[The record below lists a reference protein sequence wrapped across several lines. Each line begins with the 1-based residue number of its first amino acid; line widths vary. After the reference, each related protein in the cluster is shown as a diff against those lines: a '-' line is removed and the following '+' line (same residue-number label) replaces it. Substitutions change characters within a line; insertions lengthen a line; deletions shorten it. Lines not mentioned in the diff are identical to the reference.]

1 VGRSRLQCSKG
12 RRSQGARRHPQ
23 IARCGLGGGVEEME
37 FLFLPYGMEVGI
49 GAEWGRQM
57 IWPGWDGRTLRSV
70 GHAWVDQGGPCDGL
84 VANYPS

>member
-1 VGRSRLQCSKG
+1 
-12 RRSQGARRHPQ
+12 
-23 IARCGLGGGVEEME
+23 ME